1 MATHSSSP
9 AHGIYPCAGE
19 DEWVAVACRHD
30 DDWRVVRS
38 IVGEPWV
45 DDVRFD
51 ELSGRL
57 AFEDELDESLA
68 RWTFTRGKFAVAAD
82 LRGAGVPSSA
92 VQKPGERI
100 DHDLGTSAWG
110 LWPTVEHTEMGQ
122 VRVDGLPVHLSETDW
137 EISRGA
143 PCLGEHND
151 YVFGE
156 LLGLGA
162 DEISSLSK
170 EGVL

>member
-1 MATHSSSP
+1 MAP
-9 AHGIYPCAGE
+9 HGIYPCAGE
-19 DEWVAVACRHD
+19 DEWVAIACRGD
-30 DDWRVVRS
+30 EDWRGLAGT
-38 IVGEPWV
+38 VGEPWTA
-45 DDVRFD
+45 DGRFA

-57 AFEDELDESLA
+57 AFEDELDGLLA
-68 RWTFTRGKFAVAAD
+68 AWTSSREKFAIAAD
-82 LRGAGVPSSA
+82 LRGAGVPASA

-110 LWPTVEHTEMGQ
+110 LWPTVEHTEMGK

-137 EISRGA
+137 EITRGG

-156 LLGLGA
+156 LLGVSS
-162 DEISSLSK
+162 EEMSSLTK